1 MSDRREFRLTAHLM
15 RRAGFGATHD
25 EIADLAAQGYEETVE
40 QLLSP
45 ESQPDIDEA
54 LLYRYHPMAEYIT
67 APEHARMNWLFRM
80 VNGKRPLQEKTALF
94 WHHVFA
100 TGLDKVESAR
110 AMHTQIETFRE
121 HGMGNFRDLLVWL
134 ARDPG
139 MIYWLDNQ
147 ENHKRA
153 PNENWGRE
161 LLELFSLGVGQY
173 TEKDVYECARAFTG
187 WAFTGKSAGLSY
199 PPPPWLFEYRA
210 VDHDEG
216 EKTFLGQ
223 RGNFGGEDIIDIVV
237 RQPACARFI
246 MRHLYNFFVED
257 EPEVP
262 KWPNE
267 PPKNPEAIDLLCEV
281 FVKSGFE
288 MRPVL
293 RTLFNSEFF
302 KESEYKKVKSPVEVV
317 VGTLK
322 LTESF
327 GGPHPEWGV
336 LSNDPRSMGQDMLNP
351 PSVEGWHT
359 GGEWINSGS
368 LINRVN
374 FVADRLR
381 ETSRPGV
388 RAMVRRIGGGSGS
401 MDADTFVSRCLRE
414 MGLGAVDDETYEQL
428 VHQADIGGPIV
439 FGENGEFQR
448 FSDRVGS
455 MLALIAGTKEYQFG

>member
-1 MSDRREFRLTAHLM
+1 MSGRREFALTAHLM

-25 EIADLAAQGYEETVE
+25 ELEALAAQGYEETVE

-45 ESQPDIDEA
+45 ESQPDIDDA

-80 VNGKRPLQEKTALF
+80 VNGNRPLQEKTALF

-110 AMHTQIETFRE
+110 AMYTQIEMFRE
-121 HGMGNFRDLLVWL
+121 HGMGNFRDLLVRL

-187 WAFTGKSAGLSY
+187 WTFRGKSAGISY
-199 PPPPWLFEYRA
+199 PPPPWQFEYRA
-210 VDHDEG
+210 ADHDET

-223 RGNFGGEDIIDIVV
+223 RGNFGGEDIIDIVA
-237 RQPACARFI
+237 RQPACARFV

-281 FVKSGFE
+281 FVTSGLE

-302 KESEYKKVKSPVEVV
+302 KEAEYKKVKSPVEVV

-322 LTESF
+322 ITESF
-327 GGPHPEWGV
+327 EGPDPEWGV
-336 LSNDPRSMGQDMLNP
+336 LSNEPRSMGQDMLNP

-359 GGEWINSGS
+359 GGEWINSGA

-381 ETSRPGV
+381 DTSRPGV
-388 RAMVRRIGGGSGS
+388 RAMARRVSGGGGS
-401 MDADTFVSRCLRE
+401 MDADTFVSRCLNE
-414 MGLGAVDDETYEQL
+414 MGLGAVDEETYGQL
-428 VHQADIGGPIV
+428 VHHAEIGGPIV
-439 FGENGEFQR
+439 SGGNGEFDG
-448 FSDRVGS
+448 FSGRVS
-455 MLALIAGTKEYQFG
+455 NMLALIAGTKEYQFG